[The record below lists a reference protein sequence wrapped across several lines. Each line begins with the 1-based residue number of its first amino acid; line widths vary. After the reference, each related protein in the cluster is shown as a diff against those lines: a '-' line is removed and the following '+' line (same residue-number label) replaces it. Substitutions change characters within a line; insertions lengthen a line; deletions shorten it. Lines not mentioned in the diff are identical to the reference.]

1 MVPESALLYHFGDP
15 MPDVPHRTRVLERA

>member
-1 MVPESALLYHFGDP
+1 MVPESALPYHFRDP